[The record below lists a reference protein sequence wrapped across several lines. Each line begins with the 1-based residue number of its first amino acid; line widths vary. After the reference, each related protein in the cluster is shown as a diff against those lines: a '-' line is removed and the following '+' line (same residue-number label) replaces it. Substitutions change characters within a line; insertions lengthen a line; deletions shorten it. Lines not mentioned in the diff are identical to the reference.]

1 MIKWQDIPDMYKA
14 GAALVALTVFVLT
27 YHNQFVTTAEAMEMK
42 QQQQE
47 QLILLRVDNK
57 EAEKR
62 ALIRAKAKAVAAEK
76 RAEAEQLEQDI
87 QTLRDQIKGLC
98 EEVKDC

>member
-1 MIKWQDIPDMYKA
+1 MYKA

>member
-1 MIKWQDIPDMYKA
+1 MKLDEIPKIYQA
-14 GAALVALTVFVLT
+14 GAAIVALTVFVLT
-27 YHNQFVTTAEAMEMK
+27 YHNRFVTTAEAMELK

-62 ALIRAKAKAVAAEK
+62 SLIREKSKAVAADK
-76 RAEAEQLEQDI
+76 PAEAERLEQDI